1 MSNGTTREKQTE
13 RVIHAM
19 TIGLCKDLFNDVI
32 IEIITQ
38 DVREQEHPSLR
49 EMNRNRETYSIAEE
63 VNESILEALQE
74 GHHII
79 EMDVFRI
86 AEREE
91 QVEEDNAYEELLPSN
106 VPFELV
112 LNGWLVRLRRVN
124 NQYIVI
130 EGDGR
135 DKDANG
141 ANEQE
146 ENEHQDIDLLCL

>member
-1 MSNGTTREKQTE
+1 
-13 RVIHAM
+13 M

-130 EGDGR
+130 EGDGS
-135 DKDANG
+135 DKDANR

-146 ENEHQDIDLLCL
+146 ENEH

>member
-63 VNESILEALQE
+63 VNEINALLLMLGNDDIEQLARNAPDRTTKQFFIQE
-74 GHHII
+74 LY
-79 EMDVFRI
+79 R
-86 AEREE
+86 R
-91 QVEEDNAYEELLPSN
+91 DNRRGVNLARELLA
-106 VPFELV
+106 
-112 LNGWLVRLRRVN
+112 G
-124 NQYIVI
+124 
-130 EGDGR
+130 
-135 DKDANG
+135 
-141 ANEQE
+141 
-146 ENEHQDIDLLCL
+146 

>member
-1 MSNGTTREKQTE
+1 
-13 RVIHAM
+13 M

-130 EGDGR
+130 EGDGS
-135 DKDANG
+135 DKDANR
-141 ANEQE
+141 ADEQE
-146 ENEHQDIDLLCL
+146 ENEH

>member
-1 MSNGTTREKQTE
+1 
-13 RVIHAM
+13 M

-79 EMDVFRI
+79 EMDVLRI

-130 EGDGR
+130 EGDGS
-135 DKDANG
+135 DKDANR

-146 ENEHQDIDLLCL
+146 ENEH

>member
-74 GHHII
+74 GHHSI

-130 EGDGR
+130 EGDGS
-135 DKDANG
+135 DKDANR
-141 ANEQE
+141 ADEQE
-146 ENEHQDIDLLCL
+146 ENEH

>member
-1 MSNGTTREKQTE
+1 
-13 RVIHAM
+13 M

-63 VNESILEALQE
+63 VNESILKALQE

-79 EMDVFRI
+79 EMDVLRI

-130 EGDGR
+130 EGDGS

-146 ENEHQDIDLLCL
+146 ENEH

>member
-1 MSNGTTREKQTE
+1 
-13 RVIHAM
+13 M

-130 EGDGR
+130 EGDGS
-135 DKDANG
+135 DKDANR
-141 ANEQE
+141 ADEQE
-146 ENEHQDIDLLCL
+146 ENEHQDIDLLRL

>member
-1 MSNGTTREKQTE
+1 
-13 RVIHAM
+13 M

-130 EGDGR
+130 EGDGS

-141 ANEQE
+141 ADEQE
-146 ENEHQDIDLLCL
+146 ENEH

>member
-19 TIGLCKDLFNDVI
+19 TIGLCKDLFYDVI

-130 EGDGR
+130 EGDGS

-146 ENEHQDIDLLCL
+146 ENEH

>member
-1 MSNGTTREKQTE
+1 
-13 RVIHAM
+13 M

-63 VNESILEALQE
+63 VNESILKALQE

-130 EGDGR
+130 EGDGS

-141 ANEQE
+141 ADEQE
-146 ENEHQDIDLLCL
+146 ENEH

>member
-1 MSNGTTREKQTE
+1 
-13 RVIHAM
+13 M
-19 TIGLCKDLFNDVI
+19 TIGLCKDLFYDVI

-130 EGDGR
+130 EGDGS

-146 ENEHQDIDLLCL
+146 ENEH

>member
-1 MSNGTTREKQTE
+1 
-13 RVIHAM
+13 M

-74 GHHII
+74 GHRII

-130 EGDGR
+130 EGDGS

-146 ENEHQDIDLLCL
+146 ENEH

>member
-1 MSNGTTREKQTE
+1 
-13 RVIHAM
+13 M

-86 AEREE
+86 AEWEE

-130 EGDGR
+130 EGDGS

-141 ANEQE
+141 ADEQE
-146 ENEHQDIDLLCL
+146 ENEH

>member
-1 MSNGTTREKQTE
+1 
-13 RVIHAM
+13 M

-130 EGDGR
+130 EGDGS

-146 ENEHQDIDLLCL
+146 ENEH

>member
-1 MSNGTTREKQTE
+1 
-13 RVIHAM
+13 M

-106 VPFELV
+106 IPFELV

-130 EGDGR
+130 EGDGS

-146 ENEHQDIDLLCL
+146 ENEH

>member
-1 MSNGTTREKQTE
+1 
-13 RVIHAM
+13 M
-19 TIGLCKDLFNDVI
+19 TIGLCKDLFNDII

-130 EGDGR
+130 EGDGS

-146 ENEHQDIDLLCL
+146 ENEH